1 MGMRSAARM
10 PKLTRRSRIL
20 IMIALGVIVLLLAG
34 PRLIDAYVD
43 WLWFGEL
50 GYRSVFT
57 TMLATRIVV
66 CLVAGVVVGGI
77 VFGGLALAYRT
88 RPVFVPDADN
98 DPVARYRAVVLA
110 RLRLVGIGIPAAI
123 GLLAGIVA
131 QSYWARIQLFLH
143 GGDFGVRDPQFG
155 RDLGFYA
162 FELPFY
168 RLMLSYMLVSVFL
181 AFVANLV
188 AHYIFG
194 GIRLSG
200 RTGALSRSARV
211 QLVSLVGV
219 LVLLKAV
226 AYWLDRYELLSHT
239 RGGKPFTGAGYTDI
253 NAVLPAKLILMAIAL
268 ICAAAV
274 FSAIAMRDLRI
285 PAIGLVLLL
294 LSSLIVGAGWPL
306 IVEQISVK
314 PNAAQKESEYIS
326 RSITATRQAYGLTSD
341 VVTYRN
347 YSGDSPATAQQV
359 AADRATTS
367 NIRLLDP
374 TIVSP
379 AFTQFQ
385 QGKNFYYFPDQLSI
399 DRYLDRNGN
408 LRDYVVAARELN
420 PDRLIDNQRDWI
432 NRHTVYTHG
441 NGFIASPA
449 NTVRGI
455 ANDPNQNGGY
465 PEFLVNVVGA
475 NGTVVSDG
483 PAPLDQ
489 PRIYF
494 GPVISN
500 TSADY
505 AIVGRNGDDREYDY
519 ETNIDT
525 KRYTYTGSGGVPLGG
540 WLARSVFAA
549 KFAERNF
556 LFSNVI
562 GSNSKILFNRDPA
575 QRVEAVAPWL
585 TTDSA
590 VYPAIV
596 NKRLVWIVDGY
607 TTLDNYP
614 YSELTSLSSAT
625 ADSNEVAFN
634 RLVPDKKV
642 SYIRNS
648 VKATVDA
655 YDGTVTL
662 YQQDEKDP
670 VLKAWMQVF
679 PGTVKPKSDIAP
691 ELAEH
696 LRYPEDL
703 FKVQRMLLAKYH
715 VNDPVTFFSTSDFW
729 DVPLDPNPTAS
740 SYQPPY
746 YIVAKNIAKDD
757 NSASYQLISAMNRF
771 KRDYLAAYISASS
784 DPATYGNLTVLTI
797 PGQVNGPKLA
807 NNAITTDPAVSQDL
821 GVIGRDN
828 QNRIRWGNLLT
839 LPVARGGLLYVEP
852 VYASPGA
859 SDAASS
865 YPRLIR
871 VAMMYNDKVGY
882 GPTVRDALTGLFG
895 PGAGATAT
903 GIAPTEAAVP
913 PSPAAN
919 PPPPASGP
927 QPPPVTARPRFP
939 SGRSP
944 YRRPKLLRCRRSR
957 LPSAR
962 RGMRRRRATSPP
974 TGRRCSDLMRPSPSS
989 TTPGSQSGRSRRAD
1003 AEVADFTGNRGLLRL
1018 LTGARR
1024 LPDPRGRPLEPGLA
1038 PHPVGHLAAST
1049 DSPRPSGAGTG
1060 GVNARRAPLGSD
1072 EVGIVELAVVIR
1084 CPGLENGEARLHGQ
1098 QVAQPRTGT
1107 VEGHTVSVHHI
1118 LANLRAQTELELPA
1132 GSFLELPRRGCR
1144 DEGTAR
1150 ERQRDPGG
1158 QLKAGRGRRGD
1169 SCV

>member
-274 FSAIAMRDLRI
+274 FSAIALRDLRI

-341 VVTYRN
+341 AVTYRN

-634 RLVPDKKV
+634 RLVSDKKV

-839 LPVARGGLLYVEP
+839 LPVAQGGLLYVEP

-927 QPPPVTARPRFP
+927 QPPPVTA
-939 SGRSP
+939 
-944 YRRPKLLRCRRSR
+944 
-957 LPSAR
+957 A
-962 RGMRRRRATSPP
+962 PP
-974 TGRRCSDLMRPSPSS
+974 
-989 TTPGSQSGRSRRAD
+989 
-1003 AEVADFTGNRGLLRL
+1003 V
-1018 LTGARR
+1018 
-1024 LPDPRGRPLEPGLA
+1024 
-1038 PHPVGHLAAST
+1038 PVGAVTLSPAKVAALQEIQAAI
-1049 DSPRPSGAGTG
+1049 GA
-1060 GVNARRAPLGSD
+1060 ARDAQKKGDFAAYGSALQRLD
-1072 EVGIVELAVVIR
+1072 EAITKF
-1084 CPGLENGEARLHGQ
+1084 ND
-1098 QVAQPRTGT
+1098 
-1107 VEGHTVSVHHI
+1107 
-1118 LANLRAQTELELPA
+1118 A
-1132 GSFLELPRRGCR
+1132 G
-1144 DEGTAR
+1144 
-1150 ERQRDPGG
+1150 
-1158 QLKAGRGRRGD
+1158 
-1169 SCV
+1169 

>member
-1 MGMRSAARM
+1 M
-10 PKLTRRSRIL
+10 PKLTRRSRTL
-20 IMIALGVIVLLLAG
+20 ITIALAVILLLLVG
-34 PRLIDAYVD
+34 PRLIDGYVD

-57 TMLATRIVV
+57 TVLLTRLVLFLVV
-66 CLVAGVVVGGI
+66 GLLVGGI
-77 VFGGLALAYRT
+77 VFAGLALAYRT
-88 RPVFVPDADN
+88 RPVFVPSNGN
-98 DPVARYRAVVLA
+98 DPVARYRTVVMS
-110 RLRLVGIGIPAAI
+110 RLRVIAAGVPVAI
-123 GLLAGIVA
+123 GLIAGIIA
-131 QSYWARIQLFLH
+131 QSYWVRVQLFLH
-143 GGDFGVRDPQFG
+143 GGDFGIDDPQFG
-155 RDLGFYA
+155 KDLGFYA
-162 FELPFY
+162 FDLPFY
-168 RLMLSYMLVSVFL
+168 RLVLSFFFVALFL
-181 AFVANLV
+181 AFIANLL
-188 AHYIFG
+188 AHYVFG

-211 QLVSLVGV
+211 QLISLVGT

-226 AYWLDRYELLSHT
+226 AYGLDRYELLSHT
-239 RGGKPFTGAGYTDI
+239 RAGKPFTGAGYTDI
-253 NAVLPAKLILMAIAL
+253 NAVLPAKLILLAIAL

-274 FSAIAMRDLRI
+274 FTAIVLRDLRI

-314 PNAAQKESEYIS
+314 PNAAQKEREYIS
-326 RSITATRQAYGLTSD
+326 RSISATRQAYGLTND
-341 VVTYRN
+341 VVTYRD
-347 YSGDSPATAQQV
+347 YSNDGRATAEQV
-359 AADRATTS
+359 ASDRATTS

-385 QGKNFYYFPDQLSI
+385 QVKNFYYFPDQLSI
-399 DRYLDRNGN
+399 DRYRDHDGN

-420 PDRLIDNQRDWI
+420 PDHLIDNQRDWI

-465 PEFLVNVVGA
+465 PEFLVNAVGA
-475 NGTVVSDG
+475 NGGVLSDG

-489 PRIYF
+489 PRVYF

-500 TSADY
+500 TPADY
-505 AIVGRNGDDREYDY
+505 AIVGKTGVDREYDY
-519 ETNIDT
+519 ETNTET
-525 KRYTYTGSGGVPLGG
+525 KNYTYTGSGGVPVGG
-540 WLARSVFAA
+540 WVSRSVFAA

-562 GSNSKILFNRDPA
+562 GSNSKILFNRDPS

-585 TTDSA
+585 TTDSNI
-590 VYPAIV
+590 YPAIV
-596 NKRLVWIVDGY
+596 NKRLVWIIDAY

-625 ADSNEVAFN
+625 ADSTEVAFN
-634 RLVPDKKV
+634 RLVPDKQV

-662 YQQDEKDP
+662 YQQDERDP
-670 VLKAWMQVF
+670 VLKAWMKVF
-679 PGTVKPKSDIAP
+679 PGTVKPKSDITA
-691 ELAEH
+691 ELAAH

-746 YIVAKNIAKDD
+746 YIVAKDIAKGDD
-757 NSASYQLISAMNRF
+757 SASFQLTSAMNRF

-784 DPATYGNLTVLTI
+784 DPATYGKITVLTI

-807 NNAITTDPAVSQDL
+807 NNAITTDTAVSQDL

-828 QNRIRWGNLLT
+828 QNRIKWGNLLT
-839 LPVARGGLLYVEP
+839 LPVAQGGLLYVEP
-852 VYASPGA
+852 VYASPGS

-871 VAMMYNDKVGY
+871 VAMMYNDKIGY
-882 GPTVRDALTGLFG
+882 GPTVSDALTGLFG
-895 PGAGATAT
+895 PGAGATAA
-903 GIAPTEAAVP
+903 GIAPTEPGAPASPPPGASPPADGAPPPAAAAVP
-913 PSPAAN
+913 PSPNGAVTLSPAKAA
-919 PPPPASGP
+919 ALKDVQSALGAARDAQKSGDFAAYGAAL
-927 QPPPVTARPRFP
+927 Q
-939 SGRSP
+939 
-944 YRRPKLLRCRRSR
+944 R
-957 LPSAR
+957 L
-962 RGMRRRRATSPP
+962 
-974 TGRRCSDLMRPSPSS
+974 D
-989 TTPGSQSGRSRRAD
+989 D
-1003 AEVADFTGNRGLLRL
+1003 AITKYDNT
-1018 LTGARR
+1018 
-1024 LPDPRGRPLEPGLA
+1024 
-1038 PHPVGHLAAST
+1038 
-1049 DSPRPSGAGTG
+1049 
-1060 GVNARRAPLGSD
+1060 
-1072 EVGIVELAVVIR
+1072 
-1084 CPGLENGEARLHGQ
+1084 
-1098 QVAQPRTGT
+1098 
-1107 VEGHTVSVHHI
+1107 
-1118 LANLRAQTELELPA
+1118 
-1132 GSFLELPRRGCR
+1132 
-1144 DEGTAR
+1144 
-1150 ERQRDPGG
+1150 
-1158 QLKAGRGRRGD
+1158 K
-1169 SCV
+1169 

>member
-1 MGMRSAARM
+1 M
-10 PKLTRRSRIL
+10 PTLTRRSRTL
-20 IMIALGVIVLLLAG
+20 ITIALAVILLLLVG
-34 PRLIDAYVD
+34 PRLIDGYVD

-57 TMLATRIVV
+57 TVLLTRLVLFLVV
-66 CLVAGVVVGGI
+66 GLLVGGI
-77 VFGGLALAYRT
+77 VFAGLALAYRT
-88 RPVFVPDADN
+88 RPVFVPSNGN
-98 DPVARYRAVVLA
+98 DPVARYRTVVMS
-110 RLRLVGIGIPAAI
+110 RLRVIAAGVPVAI
-123 GLLAGIVA
+123 GLLAGIIA
-131 QSYWARIQLFLH
+131 QSYWVRVQLFLH
-143 GGDFGVRDPQFG
+143 GGDFGIDDPQFG
-155 RDLGFYA
+155 KDLGFYA
-162 FELPFY
+162 FDLPFY
-168 RLMLSYMLVSVFL
+168 RLVLSFIFVSVFL
-181 AFVANLV
+181 AFVANLL
-188 AHYIFG
+188 AHYVFG

-211 QLVSLVGV
+211 QLISLVGT

-226 AYWLDRYELLSHT
+226 AYWLDRFELLSHT
-239 RGGKPFTGAGYTDI
+239 RAGKPFTGAGYTDI
-253 NAVLPAKLILMAIAL
+253 NAVLPAKLILLAIAL

-274 FSAIAMRDLRI
+274 FTAIVLRDLRI

-314 PNAAQKESEYIS
+314 PNAAQKEREYIS
-326 RSITATRQAYGLTSD
+326 RSISATRQAYGLTND
-341 VVTYRN
+341 VVTYRD
-347 YSGDSPATAQQV
+347 YSNDGRATAEQV
-359 AADRATTS
+359 ASDRATTS

-399 DRYLDRNGN
+399 DRYRDHDGN

-420 PDRLIDNQRDWI
+420 PDHLIDNQRDWI

-465 PEFLVNVVGA
+465 PEFLDNVVGA
-475 NGTVVSDG
+475 NGGVLSDG

-489 PRIYF
+489 PRVYF

-500 TSADY
+500 TPADY
-505 AIVGRNGDDREYDY
+505 AIVGKTGVDREYDY
-519 ETNIDT
+519 ETNTET
-525 KRYTYTGSGGVPLGG
+525 KNYTYTGSGGVPVGG
-540 WLARSVFAA
+540 WVSRSVFAA

-585 TTDSA
+585 TTDSNI
-590 VYPAIV
+590 YPAIV
-596 NKRLVWIVDGY
+596 NKRLVWIIDAY

-625 ADSNEVAFN
+625 ADSTEVAFN
-634 RLVPDKKV
+634 RLVPDKQV

-662 YQQDEKDP
+662 YQQDERDP
-670 VLKAWMQVF
+670 VLKAWMKVF
-679 PGTVKPKSDIAP
+679 PGTVKPKSDITA
-691 ELAEH
+691 ELAAH

-746 YIVAKNIAKDD
+746 YIVAKDIAKGDD
-757 NSASYQLISAMNRF
+757 SASFQLTSAMNRF

-784 DPATYGNLTVLTI
+784 DPATYGKITVLTI

-807 NNAITTDPAVSQDL
+807 NNAITTDTAVSQDL

-828 QNRIRWGNLLT
+828 QNRIKWGNLLT
-839 LPVARGGLLYVEP
+839 LPVAQGGLLYVEP
-852 VYASPGA
+852 VYASPGS

-871 VAMMYNDKVGY
+871 VAMMYNDKIGY
-882 GPTVRDALTGLFG
+882 GPTVSDALTGLFG
-895 PGAGATAT
+895 PGAGATAA
-903 GIAPTEAAVP
+903 GIAPTEPGAPASPPAGASPPADGAPPPAAAAVP
-913 PSPAAN
+913 PSPNGAVTLSPGKAA
-919 PPPPASGP
+919 ALKDVEAALGAARDAQKSGDFAAYGSAL
-927 QPPPVTARPRFP
+927 Q
-939 SGRSP
+939 
-944 YRRPKLLRCRRSR
+944 R
-957 LPSAR
+957 L
-962 RGMRRRRATSPP
+962 
-974 TGRRCSDLMRPSPSS
+974 D
-989 TTPGSQSGRSRRAD
+989 D
-1003 AEVADFTGNRGLLRL
+1003 AITKYNN
-1018 LTGARR
+1018 T
-1024 LPDPRGRPLEPGLA
+1024 
-1038 PHPVGHLAAST
+1038 
-1049 DSPRPSGAGTG
+1049 
-1060 GVNARRAPLGSD
+1060 
-1072 EVGIVELAVVIR
+1072 
-1084 CPGLENGEARLHGQ
+1084 
-1098 QVAQPRTGT
+1098 
-1107 VEGHTVSVHHI
+1107 
-1118 LANLRAQTELELPA
+1118 
-1132 GSFLELPRRGCR
+1132 
-1144 DEGTAR
+1144 
-1150 ERQRDPGG
+1150 
-1158 QLKAGRGRRGD
+1158 K
-1169 SCV
+1169 

>member
-1 MGMRSAARM
+1 MNMRPAARM

-20 IMIALGVIVLLLAG
+20 IGVALAVVVLLLIG
-34 PRLIDAYVD
+34 PRLVDAYVD

-57 TMLATRIVV
+57 TVLFTRVV
-66 CLVAGVVVGGI
+66 VFLVAGLVVGAI
-77 VFGGLALAYRT
+77 VFAGLALAYRT
-88 RPVFVPDADN
+88 RPVFVPTTGPN
-98 DPVARYRAVVLA
+98 DPVARYRTAVMA
-110 RLRLVGIGIPAAI
+110 RLKSFGFGVPAVI

-131 QSYWARIQLFLH
+131 QSYWTRIQLFLH
-143 GGDFGVRDPQFG
+143 GGSFGIADPQFG
-155 RDLGFYA
+155 KDLGFYA

-168 RLMLSYMLVSVFL
+168 RLVLSFLFVAVFL
-181 AFVANLV
+181 AFLANLV
-188 AHYIFG
+188 GHYIFG
-194 GIRLSG
+194 GIRLAG
-200 RTGALSRSARV
+200 RTGALSRAARI
-211 QLVSLVGV
+211 QLISLVGV
-219 LVLLKAV
+219 LVLLKAF

-239 RGGKPFTGAGYTDI
+239 RTGKPFTGAGYTDI
-253 NAVLPAKLILMAIAL
+253 NAVLPAKLILLAIAL

-274 FSAIAMRDLRI
+274 FSALFLRDLRI

-326 RSITATRQAYGLTSD
+326 RSINATRQAYGLTND
-341 VVTYRN
+341 HVTYRD
-347 YSGDSPATAQQV
+347 YSGNAPATAQQV
-359 AADRATTS
+359 ASDRATTS
-367 NIRLLDP
+367 NIRVLDP
-374 TIVSP
+374 TIISP

-399 DRYLDRNGN
+399 DRYQGPDGS

-465 PEFLVNVVGA
+465 PEFLASVVGA
-475 NGTVVSDG
+475 NGSVVSPG

-489 PRIYF
+489 PRVYY

-500 TSADY
+500 TASDY
-505 AIVGRNGDDREYDY
+505 AIVGKNGADREYDY
-519 ETNIDT
+519 ETNTET
-525 KRYTYTGSGGVPLGG
+525 KNYTYTGTGGVAVGN
-540 WLARSVFAA
+540 WLARTVFAA

-596 NKRLVWIVDGY
+596 NKRMVWIIDGY

-625 ADSNEVAFN
+625 ADSNEVAVN
-634 RLVPDKKV
+634 RLAPDKQV

-662 YQQDEKDP
+662 YEQDDKDP
-670 VLKAWMQVF
+670 VLQAWMKVF
-679 PGTVKPKSDIAP
+679 PGTVKPKSDITP
-691 ELAEH
+691 DLAAH

-715 VNDPVTFFSTSDFW
+715 VDDPVTFFSTSDFW

-746 YIVAKNIAKDD
+746 YIVAKDIARNDD
-757 NSASYQLISAMNRF
+757 SASFQLTSAMNRF
-771 KRDYLAAYISASS
+771 RRDFLAAYISASS
-784 DPATYGNLTVLTI
+784 DPDTYGKITVLTI

-807 NNAITTDPAVSQDL
+807 FNAISTDTAVSQDL

-839 LPVARGGLLYVEP
+839 LPVGQGGLLYVSP
-852 VYASPGA
+852 VYASPGS

-882 GPTVRDALTGLFG
+882 GPTVSTALDGIFG

-903 GIAPTEAAVP
+903 GPAPANAPGGQPSGRPTDQPTGNQPPANAPEVPTPIAAVP
-913 PSPAAN
+913 PPGGMTSLSPAKA
-919 PPPPASGP
+919 AALQDLQAALGAVKDAQRSGNFA
-927 QPPPVTARPRFP
+927 QYGAALQRLDDAMNKFQTA
-939 SGRSP
+939 
-944 YRRPKLLRCRRSR
+944 K
-957 LPSAR
+957 
-962 RGMRRRRATSPP
+962 
-974 TGRRCSDLMRPSPSS
+974 
-989 TTPGSQSGRSRRAD
+989 
-1003 AEVADFTGNRGLLRL
+1003 
-1018 LTGARR
+1018 
-1024 LPDPRGRPLEPGLA
+1024 
-1038 PHPVGHLAAST
+1038 
-1049 DSPRPSGAGTG
+1049 
-1060 GVNARRAPLGSD
+1060 
-1072 EVGIVELAVVIR
+1072 
-1084 CPGLENGEARLHGQ
+1084 
-1098 QVAQPRTGT
+1098 
-1107 VEGHTVSVHHI
+1107 
-1118 LANLRAQTELELPA
+1118 
-1132 GSFLELPRRGCR
+1132 
-1144 DEGTAR
+1144 
-1150 ERQRDPGG
+1150 
-1158 QLKAGRGRRGD
+1158 
-1169 SCV
+1169 

>member
-1 MGMRSAARM
+1 MRPAARM

-20 IMIALGVIVLLLAG
+20 IAAALAVVVLLLVG
-34 PRLIDAYVD
+34 PRLIDGYVD

-57 TMLATRIVV
+57 TVLFTRIIIFLVV
-66 CLVAGVVVGGI
+66 SVLIGAI
-77 VFGGLALAYRT
+77 VFAGLALAYRT
-88 RPVFVPDADN
+88 RPVFVPTAGPN
-98 DPVARYRAVVLA
+98 DPVARYRTAVMS
-110 RLRLVGIGIPAAI
+110 RLRLVGIGVPAFI

-131 QSYWARIQLFLH
+131 QSYWVRIQLFLH
-143 GGDFGVRDPQFG
+143 GGSFGISDPQFG
-155 RDLGFYA
+155 KDLGFYA
-162 FELPFY
+162 FDLPFY
-168 RLMLSYMLVSVFL
+168 RLVLSYLFVATFL
-181 AFVANLV
+181 AFVANLLG
-188 AHYIFG
+188 HYLFG
-194 GIRLSG
+194 GIRLAG
-200 RTGALSRSARV
+200 RTGALSRSARI
-211 QLVSLVGV
+211 QLITLVGI
-219 LVLLKAV
+219 LILLKAF

-253 NAVLPAKLILMAIAL
+253 NAVLPAKLILLAIAL
-268 ICAAAV
+268 ICAVAV
-274 FSAIAMRDLRI
+274 FSAIVLRDLRI
-285 PAIGLVLLL
+285 PAIGVVLLL

-326 RSITATRQAYGLTSD
+326 RSIGATRQAYGLTGQN
-341 VVTYRN
+341 VVYRDYPGN
-347 YSGDSPATAQQV
+347 APATAQQV

-374 TIVSP
+374 TIISP

-399 DRYLDRNGN
+399 DRYNGPDGN

-465 PEFLVNVVGA
+465 PEFLASVVGA
-475 NGTVVSDG
+475 NGSVVSPG

-489 PRIYF
+489 PRIYY
-494 GPVISN
+494 GPVIAN

-505 AIVGRNGDDREYDY
+505 AIVGKTGNDREYDY
-519 ETNIDT
+519 ETNTET
-525 KRYTYTGSGGVPLGG
+525 KNYTYTGSGGVPLRN
-540 WLARSVFAA
+540 WMARSVFAA

-562 GSNSKILFNRDPA
+562 GNNSKILFNRDPA
-575 QRVEAVAPWL
+575 QRVQAVAPWL
-585 TTDSA
+585 TTDTSM
-590 VYPAIV
+590 YPAIV
-596 NKRLVWIVDGY
+596 NKKLVWIIDGY

-614 YSELTSLSSAT
+614 YSELTSLSSTT
-625 ADSNEVAFN
+625 ADSNEVAVN
-634 RLVPDKKV
+634 RLAPDKQV

-662 YQQDEKDP
+662 YAQDESDP
-670 VLKAWMQVF
+670 VLQAWMKVF
-679 PGTVKPKSDIAP
+679 PGTVKPKSDISPDLSA
-691 ELAEH
+691 H
-696 LRYPEDL
+696 LRYPQDL
-703 FKVQRMLLAKYH
+703 FKVQRALLAKYH
-715 VNDPVTFFSTSDFW
+715 VNDPITFFSTSDFW

-746 YIVAKNIAKDD
+746 YIVAKNIAQND
-757 NSASYQLISAMNRF
+757 NSASFQLTSAMNRF

-784 DPATYGNLTVLTI
+784 DPQSYGKITVLTI

-807 NNAITTDPAVSQDL
+807 NNAITTDTAVSQDL

-839 LPVARGGLLYVEP
+839 LPLGQGGLLYVEP

-882 GPTVRDALTGLFG
+882 GPTVSNALTALFG
-895 PGAGATAT
+895 PGADATAT
-903 GIAPTEAAVP
+903 GPVPTDQPNGLPPPAASPDGQPAGPPPTANVPGMAPEVPTPPVAAVP
-913 PSPAAN
+913 PGPGGPAQLSATK
-919 PPPPASGP
+919 AAAL
-927 QPPPVTARPRFP
+927 QEIQTAIGEVRQ
-939 SGRSP
+939 
-944 YRRPKLLRCRRSR
+944 
-957 LPSAR
+957 AQ
-962 RGMRRRRATSPP
+962 
-974 TGRRCSDLMRPSPSS
+974 
-989 TTPGSQSGRSRRAD
+989 QSGNFAGYGAALQHLDD
-1003 AEVADFTGNRGLLRL
+1003 AMNKFNSA
-1018 LTGARR
+1018 
-1024 LPDPRGRPLEPGLA
+1024 
-1038 PHPVGHLAAST
+1038 
-1049 DSPRPSGAGTG
+1049 
-1060 GVNARRAPLGSD
+1060 
-1072 EVGIVELAVVIR
+1072 
-1084 CPGLENGEARLHGQ
+1084 
-1098 QVAQPRTGT
+1098 
-1107 VEGHTVSVHHI
+1107 
-1118 LANLRAQTELELPA
+1118 
-1132 GSFLELPRRGCR
+1132 
-1144 DEGTAR
+1144 
-1150 ERQRDPGG
+1150 
-1158 QLKAGRGRRGD
+1158 K
-1169 SCV
+1169 

>member
-1 MGMRSAARM
+1 M

-20 IMIALGVIVLLLAG
+20 IAIALAVVVLLLVG
-34 PRLIDAYVD
+34 PRLIDGYVD

-57 TMLATRIVV
+57 TVVMTRIVV
-66 CLVAGVVVGGI
+66 FLVVGLVVAGI
-77 VFGGLALAYRT
+77 VFAGVALAYRT
-88 RPVFVPDADN
+88 RPVFVPSNGN
-98 DPVARYRAVVLA
+98 DPVARYRSVVLA
-110 RLRLVGIGIPAAI
+110 RLRVFGIGIPAVV
-123 GLLAGIVA
+123 GLLAGMIA
-131 QSYWARIQLFLH
+131 QTYWVRIQLFLH
-143 GGDFGVRDPQFG
+143 GGHFGINDPQFG
-155 RDLGFYA
+155 KDLGFYA

-168 RLMLSYMLVSVFL
+168 RLVVGYLFVALFL
-181 AFVANLV
+181 ALTANVL

-200 RTGALSRSARV
+200 RTGALSRSTRI
-211 QLVSLVGV
+211 QLTSLLGT
-219 LVLLKAV
+219 LVLLKAF

-239 RGGKPFTGAGYTDI
+239 RAGKPFTGAGYTDI
-253 NAVLPAKLILMAIAL
+253 NAVLPAKLILLAIAL

-274 FSAIAMRDLRI
+274 FSAVVLRDLRI

-306 IVEQISVK
+306 VVEQISVK

-326 RSITATRQAYGLTSD
+326 RSITATRQAYGLTDD
-341 VVTYRN
+341 VVSYRN
-347 YSGDSPATAQQV
+347 YNGDNQTTAEQV
-359 AADRATTS
+359 ATDRGTTS

-374 TIVSP
+374 TIISP

-385 QGKNFYYFPDQLSI
+385 QGKNFFYFPDQLSI
-399 DRYLDRNGN
+399 DRYVDRDGN

-465 PEFLVNVVGA
+465 PEFLANVVGA
-475 NGTVVSDG
+475 NGGVVSDG
-483 PAPLDQ
+483 PARLDQ
-489 PRIYF
+489 PRVYF
-494 GPVISN
+494 GPVIAN
-500 TSADY
+500 TPADY
-505 AIVGRNGDDREYDY
+505 AIVGKTGVDREYDY
-519 ETNIDT
+519 ETSTET
-525 KRYTYTGSGGVPLGG
+525 KNYTYTGSGGVPLGSG
-540 WLARSVFAA
+540 LSRAVFAA

-562 GSNSKILFNRDPA
+562 GSNSRILFNRDPA

-585 TTDSA
+585 TTDSN

-596 NKRLVWIVDGY
+596 NKRLVWIIDGY

-625 ADSNEVAFN
+625 ADSVEVAFN
-634 RLVPDKKV
+634 RLGPDKQV

-655 YDGTVTL
+655 YDGTVSL
-662 YQQDEKDP
+662 YQQDDRDP
-670 VLKAWMQVF
+670 VLKAWMSVF
-679 PGTVKPKSDIAP
+679 PGTVKPKSEITP
-691 ELAEH
+691 ELAAH

-740 SYQPPY
+740 SYQPPF
-746 YIVAKNIAKDD
+746 YIVAKNLVRDG
-757 NSASYQLISAMNRF
+757 ASSSFQLTSAMNRF

-784 DPATYGNLTVLTI
+784 DPATYGKITVLTI
-797 PGQVNGPKLA
+797 PTQVNGPKLA
-807 NNAITTDPAVSQDL
+807 NNAITTDTAVSQDL

-839 LPVARGGLLYVEP
+839 LPVAQGGLLYVEP

-871 VAMMYNDKVGY
+871 VAMMYNDKIGY
-882 GPTVRDALTGLFG
+882 GPTVGDALTGLFG
-895 PGAGATAT
+895 PGAGAAAT
-903 GIAPTEAAVP
+903 GIAPTDSGAAQ
-913 PSPAAN
+913 SAQRGT
-919 PPPPASGP
+919 PPPADSAP
-927 QPPPVTARPRFP
+927 AAPPAAA
-939 SGRSP
+939 
-944 YRRPKLLRCRRSR
+944 
-957 LPSAR
+957 LP
-962 RGMRRRRATSPP
+962 P
-974 TGRRCSDLMRPSPSS
+974 
-989 TTPGSQSGRSRRAD
+989 
-1003 AEVADFTGNRGLLRL
+1003 
-1018 LTGARR
+1018 
-1024 LPDPRGRPLEPGLA
+1024 
-1038 PHPVGHLAAST
+1038 
-1049 DSPRPSGAGTG
+1049 
-1060 GVNARRAPLGSD
+1060 
-1072 EVGIVELAVVIR
+1072 
-1084 CPGLENGEARLHGQ
+1084 
-1098 QVAQPRTGT
+1098 AQNGT
-1107 VEGHTVSVHHI
+1107 VQLSP
-1118 LANLRAQTELELPA
+1118 AKAAALRDIQTAINAAQDAQKKGDFA
-1132 GSFLELPRRGCR
+1132 GYGAAL
-1144 DEGTAR
+1144 
-1150 ERQRDPGG
+1150 QRLDDAMT
-1158 QLKAGRGRRGD
+1158 KFD
-1169 SCV
+1169 NTK

>member
-1 MGMRSAARM
+1 MRPTARM

-20 IMIALGVIVLLLAG
+20 IAIALVVILLLLVG

-57 TMLATRIVV
+57 TVLMTRFAVFLVV
-66 CLVAGVVVGGI
+66 GLLVGGI

-88 RPVFVPDADN
+88 RPVFVPSNGN
-98 DPVARYRAVVLA
+98 DPVARYRTVVLS
-110 RLRLVGIGIPAAI
+110 RLRLIGIGVPAMI
-123 GLLAGIVA
+123 GLLAGIIA
-131 QSYWARIQLFLH
+131 QTYWVRIQLFLH
-143 GGDFGVRDPQFG
+143 GGVFGIRDPQFG
-155 RDLGFYA
+155 KDLGFYA
-162 FELPFY
+162 FDLPFY
-168 RLMLSYMLVSVFL
+168 RLVVGYLFVALFL
-181 AFVANLV
+181 AFIANLV
-188 AHYIFG
+188 GHYIFG
-194 GIRLSG
+194 GVRLSG

-211 QLVSLVGV
+211 QLTALVGA

-253 NAVLPAKLILMAIAL
+253 NAVLPAKLILLAIAL
-268 ICAAAV
+268 ICAGAV
-274 FSAIAMRDLRI
+274 FSAIVLRDLRI

-326 RSITATRQAYGLTSD
+326 RSINATRQAYGLTED
-341 VVTYRN
+341 VVSYRN
-347 YSGDSPATAQQV
+347 YSGDGRATAEQV
-359 AADRATTS
+359 ASDRATTS

-385 QGKNFYYFPDQLSI
+385 QGKNFYFFPDQLSI
-399 DRYLDRNGN
+399 DRYLDRDGN

-475 NGTVVSDG
+475 NGTVISDG
-483 PAPLDQ
+483 PARLDQ

-500 TSADY
+500 TAADY
-505 AIVGRNGDDREYDY
+505 AIVGKNGKDREYDY
-519 ETNIDT
+519 ETNTET
-525 KRYTYTGSGGVPLGG
+525 KNYTYTGSGGVPIGS
-540 WLARSVFAA
+540 WLSRTVFAA

-596 NKRLVWIVDGY
+596 NRRLVWIIDGY

-614 YSELTSLSSAT
+614 YSELTSLSTAT

-634 RLVPDKKV
+634 RLAPEKQV

-662 YQQDEKDP
+662 YQQDEQDP
-670 VLKAWMQVF
+670 VLKAWMKVF
-679 PGTVKPKSDIAP
+679 PGTVKPKSEITAD
-691 ELAEH
+691 LAEH

-740 SYQPPY
+740 SYQPPF
-746 YIVAKNIAKDD
+746 YIVAKNLVRDG
-757 NSASYQLISAMNRF
+757 ASTSFQLTSAMNRF

-784 DPATYGNLTVLTI
+784 DPATYGKITVLTI
-797 PGQVNGPKLA
+797 PTQVNGPKLA
-807 NNAITTDPAVSQDL
+807 NNAITTDTAVSQDL

-828 QNRIRWGNLLT
+828 QNRIKWGNLLT
-839 LPVARGGLLYVEP
+839 LPVAQGGLIYVEP
-852 VYASPGA
+852 VYASPGS
-859 SDAASS
+859 SDVASS

-871 VAMMYNDKVGY
+871 VAMMYNDKIGY
-882 GPTVRDALTGLFG
+882 GPTVGDALNGLFG
-895 PGAGATAT
+895 PGASATAA
-903 GIAPTEAAVP
+903 GPAPAESGA
-913 PSPAAN
+913 PAASPPGEPPAS
-919 PPPPASGP
+919 PPPPANA
-927 QPPPVTARPRFP
+927 VTP
-939 SGRSP
+939 
-944 YRRPKLLRCRRSR
+944 
-957 LPSAR
+957 
-962 RGMRRRRATSPP
+962 
-974 TGRRCSDLMRPSPSS
+974 
-989 TTPGSQSGRSRRAD
+989 
-1003 AEVADFTGNRGLLRL
+1003 
-1018 LTGARR
+1018 
-1024 LPDPRGRPLEPGLA
+1024 
-1038 PHPVGHLAAST
+1038 
-1049 DSPRPSGAGTG
+1049 
-1060 GVNARRAPLGSD
+1060 PLGATTLSPAKAAALKY
-1072 EVGIVELAVVIR
+1072 VETAM
-1084 CPGLENGEARLHGQ
+1084 GAARD
-1098 QVAQPRTGT
+1098 AQK
-1107 VEGHTVSVHHI
+1107 S
-1118 LANLRAQTELELPA
+1118 
-1132 GSFLELPRRGCR
+1132 
-1144 DEGTAR
+1144 
-1150 ERQRDPGG
+1150 
-1158 QLKAGRGRRGD
+1158 GD
-1169 SCV
+1169 FGA